1 MSTGTS
7 VERDTQKAGKRL
19 SKGLEDASYT
29 VRYSLQIATSSRSSR
44 SPPFGVSAL
53 FYILSVP
60 PPPAVSC
67 IVTRVSSSTRSTPA
81 GQDRKCDIL
90 CIRSVRLARSSLFEL
105 FQVIFSSHLSFRYV
119 LLFPRCFL
127 IPIRPLC
134 NCDLHGD
141 SYS

>member
-7 VERDTQKAGKRL
+7 VRDTQKAGKRL

-29 VRYSLQIATSSRSSR
+29 VRYSLQIATSSLSSR

-105 FQVIFSSHLSFRYV
+105 FEIVFSSHSLIRYV